1 MSGTAFAPGRDIS
14 REQIALILFRY
25 SDAEKVEENAL
36 EAYTDASSISN
47 DAVDA
52 MNWAVATGLI
62 KGTTTTTLAPRA
74 TAIRAQIAM
83 ILMRYNEK

>member
-1 MSGTAFAPGRDIS
+1 
-14 REQIALILFRY
+14 
-25 SDAEKVEENAL
+25 
-36 EAYTDASSISN
+36 
-47 DAVDA
+47 

-83 ILMRYNEK
+83 ILMRYCEN